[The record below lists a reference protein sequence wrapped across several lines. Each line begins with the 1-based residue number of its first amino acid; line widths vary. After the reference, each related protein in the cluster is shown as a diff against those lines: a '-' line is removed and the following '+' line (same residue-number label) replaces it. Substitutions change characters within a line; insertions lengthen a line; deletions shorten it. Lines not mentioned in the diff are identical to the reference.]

1 MLCQLYLAGEDVAKG
16 REGVIQ
22 GFVVNGLVEVLD
34 KNIAHTR
41 LPEGGISLGPHDSDW
56 LSFHHIKIHGVQS
69 SFSCRRKSREVTGK
83 VPGGYL
89 HISHASVCYLLTPCN
104 NNNAAIF
111 NTCTI
116 IIKEK
121 NSLNALKQAVNMSKG
136 VKVLQQTMRLMS
148 FLQAAGKSV
157 GGSCS
162 GLAWSTCLPVLIN
175 HMLLSHM
182 PLSNAAGLH
191 LNTIRISAHVVE
203 MSSIMFALTFI
214 L

>member
-1 MLCQLYLAGEDVAKG
+1 MPKAEKVSYRALLSMDLSRFLIKTLPTPDFL
-16 REGVIQ
+16 REGSLWDHMILIGFPFTTSKFMVSRALSAAGGRAERSQERSLVVIYMS
-22 GFVVNGLVEVLD
+22 E
-34 KNIAHTR
+34 NI
-41 LPEGGISLGPHDSDW
+41 S
-56 LSFHHIKIHGVQS
+56 
-69 SFSCRRKSREVTGK
+69 VTFMC
-83 VPGGYL
+83 
-89 HISHASVCYLLTPCN
+89 HASVCYLLIPCN

-111 NTCTI
+111 NACTI
-116 IIKEK
+116 IIKER
-121 NSLNALKQAVNMSKG
+121 NCLNALKQAANMFKG
-136 VKVLQQTMRLMS
+136 VKVLQQTIRLMS

-162 GLAWSTCLPVLIN
+162 GLAWSTCLLVLIN

-203 MSSIMFALTFI
+203 MSSNMFALTFI

>member
-1 MLCQLYLAGEDVAKG
+1 MPKAEKVSYRALLSMDLSRFLIKTLPTPDFL
-16 REGVIQ
+16 REGSLWDHMILIGFPFTTSKFMVSRALSAAGGRAEKSQERSLVVIYMS
-22 GFVVNGLVEVLD
+22 E
-34 KNIAHTR
+34 NI
-41 LPEGGISLGPHDSDW
+41 S
-56 LSFHHIKIHGVQS
+56 
-69 SFSCRRKSREVTGK
+69 VTFMC
-83 VPGGYL
+83 
-89 HISHASVCYLLTPCN
+89 HASVCYLLIPCN

-111 NTCTI
+111 NACTI
-116 IIKEK
+116 IIKER
-121 NSLNALKQAVNMSKG
+121 NCLNALKQAANMFKG
-136 VKVLQQTMRLMS
+136 VKVLQQTIRLMS

-203 MSSIMFALTFI
+203 MSSNMFALTFI

>member
-1 MLCQLYLAGEDVAKG
+1 MPKAEKVSYRALLSMDLSRFLIKILPTPDFL
-16 REGVIQ
+16 REGSLWDHMILIGFPFTTSKFMVSRALSAAGGRAGRSQERSLVVIYMS
-22 GFVVNGLVEVLD
+22 E
-34 KNIAHTR
+34 NI
-41 LPEGGISLGPHDSDW
+41 S
-56 LSFHHIKIHGVQS
+56 
-69 SFSCRRKSREVTGK
+69 VTFMC
-83 VPGGYL
+83 
-89 HISHASVCYLLTPCN
+89 HASVCYLLIPCN

-111 NTCTI
+111 NACTI
-116 IIKEK
+116 IIKER
-121 NSLNALKQAVNMSKG
+121 NCLNALKQAANMFKG
-136 VKVLQQTMRLMS
+136 VKVLQQTIRLMS

-203 MSSIMFALTFI
+203 MSSNMFALTFI

>member
-1 MLCQLYLAGEDVAKG
+1 MPKAEKVSYRALLSMDLSRFLIKTLPTPDFL
-16 REGVIQ
+16 REGSLWDHMILIGFPFTTSKFMVSRALSAAGGRAERSQERSLVVIYMS
-22 GFVVNGLVEVLD
+22 E
-34 KNIAHTR
+34 NI
-41 LPEGGISLGPHDSDW
+41 S
-56 LSFHHIKIHGVQS
+56 
-69 SFSCRRKSREVTGK
+69 VTFMC
-83 VPGGYL
+83 
-89 HISHASVCYLLTPCN
+89 HASVCYLLIPCN

-111 NTCTI
+111 NACTI
-116 IIKEK
+116 IIKER
-121 NSLNALKQAVNMSKG
+121 NCLNALKQAANMFKG
-136 VKVLQQTMRLMS
+136 VKVLQQTIRLMS

-191 LNTIRISAHVVE
+191 LNTIRISAHVVK
-203 MSSIMFALTFI
+203 MSSNMFALTFI

>member
-1 MLCQLYLAGEDVAKG
+1 MPKAEKVSYRALLSMDLSRFLIKTLPTPDFL
-16 REGVIQ
+16 REGSLWDHMILIGFPFTTSKFMVSRALSAAGGRAERSQERSLVVIYMS
-22 GFVVNGLVEVLD
+22 E
-34 KNIAHTR
+34 NI
-41 LPEGGISLGPHDSDW
+41 S
-56 LSFHHIKIHGVQS
+56 
-69 SFSCRRKSREVTGK
+69 VTFMC
-83 VPGGYL
+83 
-89 HISHASVCYLLTPCN
+89 HASVCYLLIPCN

-111 NTCTI
+111 NACTI
-116 IIKEK
+116 IIKER
-121 NSLNALKQAVNMSKG
+121 NCLNALKQAANMFKG
-136 VKVLQQTMRLMS
+136 LKVLQQTIRLMS

-191 LNTIRISAHVVE
+191 LNTIRISAHVVK
-203 MSSIMFALTFI
+203 MSSNMFALTFI

>member
-1 MLCQLYLAGEDVAKG
+1 MLPKAEKVSYRALLSMDLSRFLIKTLPTPDFL
-16 REGVIQ
+16 REGSLWDHMILIGFPFTTSKFMVSRALSAAGGRAERSQERSLVVIYMS
-22 GFVVNGLVEVLD
+22 E
-34 KNIAHTR
+34 NI
-41 LPEGGISLGPHDSDW
+41 S
-56 LSFHHIKIHGVQS
+56 
-69 SFSCRRKSREVTGK
+69 VTFMC
-83 VPGGYL
+83 
-89 HISHASVCYLLTPCN
+89 HASVCYLLIPCN

-111 NTCTI
+111 NACTI
-116 IIKEK
+116 IIKER
-121 NSLNALKQAVNMSKG
+121 NCLNALKQAANMFKG
-136 VKVLQQTMRLMS
+136 VKVLQQTIRLMS

-203 MSSIMFALTFI
+203 MSSNMSALTFI

>member
-1 MLCQLYLAGEDVAKG
+1 MPKAEKVSYRALLSMDLSRFLIKTLPTPDFL
-16 REGVIQ
+16 REGSLWDHMILIGFPFTTSKFMVSRALSAAGGRAERSQERSLVVIYMS
-22 GFVVNGLVEVLD
+22 E
-34 KNIAHTR
+34 NI
-41 LPEGGISLGPHDSDW
+41 S
-56 LSFHHIKIHGVQS
+56 
-69 SFSCRRKSREVTGK
+69 VTFMC
-83 VPGGYL
+83 
-89 HISHASVCYLLTPCN
+89 HASVCYLLIPCN

-111 NTCTI
+111 NACTI
-116 IIKEK
+116 IIKER
-121 NSLNALKQAVNMSKG
+121 NCLNALKQAANMFKG
-136 VKVLQQTMRLMS
+136 LKVLQQTIRLMS

-203 MSSIMFALTFI
+203 MSSNMFALTFI

>member
-1 MLCQLYLAGEDVAKG
+1 MLPKAEKVSYRALLSMDLSRFLIKTLPTPDFL
-16 REGVIQ
+16 REGSLWDHMILIGFPFTTSKFMVSRALSAAGGRAERSQERSLVVIYMS
-22 GFVVNGLVEVLD
+22 E
-34 KNIAHTR
+34 NI
-41 LPEGGISLGPHDSDW
+41 S
-56 LSFHHIKIHGVQS
+56 
-69 SFSCRRKSREVTGK
+69 VTFMC
-83 VPGGYL
+83 
-89 HISHASVCYLLTPCN
+89 HASVCYLLIPCN

-111 NTCTI
+111 NACTI
-116 IIKEK
+116 IIKER
-121 NSLNALKQAVNMSKG
+121 NCLNALKQAANMFKG
-136 VKVLQQTMRLMS
+136 VKVLQQTIRLMS

-203 MSSIMFALTFI
+203 MSSNMFALTFI

>member
-1 MLCQLYLAGEDVAKG
+1 MLPKAEKVSYRALLSMDLSRFLIKTLPTPDFL
-16 REGVIQ
+16 REGSLWDHMILIGFPFTTSKFMVSRALSAAGGRAERSQERSLVVIYMS
-22 GFVVNGLVEVLD
+22 E
-34 KNIAHTR
+34 NI
-41 LPEGGISLGPHDSDW
+41 S
-56 LSFHHIKIHGVQS
+56 
-69 SFSCRRKSREVTGK
+69 VTFMF
-83 VPGGYL
+83 
-89 HISHASVCYLLTPCN
+89 HASVCYLLIPCN

-111 NTCTI
+111 NACTI
-116 IIKEK
+116 MIKER
-121 NSLNALKQAVNMSKG
+121 NRLNALKQAANMFKG
-136 VKVLQQTMRLMS
+136 VKVLQQTIRLMR

-203 MSSIMFALTFI
+203 MSSNIIPLFCDL
-214 L
+214 

>member
-1 MLCQLYLAGEDVAKG
+1 MPKAEKVSYRALLSMDLSRFLIKTLPTPDFL
-16 REGVIQ
+16 REGSLWDHMILIGFPFTTSKFMVSRALSAAGGRAERSQERSLVVIYMS
-22 GFVVNGLVEVLD
+22 E
-34 KNIAHTR
+34 NI
-41 LPEGGISLGPHDSDW
+41 S
-56 LSFHHIKIHGVQS
+56 
-69 SFSCRRKSREVTGK
+69 VTFMC
-83 VPGGYL
+83 
-89 HISHASVCYLLTPCN
+89 HASVCYLLIPCN

-111 NTCTI
+111 NACTI
-116 IIKEK
+116 IIKER
-121 NSLNALKQAVNMSKG
+121 NCLNALKQAVNMFKG
-136 VKVLQQTMRLMS
+136 VKVLQQTIRLMS

-203 MSSIMFALTFI
+203 MSSNMFALTFI

>member
-1 MLCQLYLAGEDVAKG
+1 MFPKAEKVSYRALLSMDLSRFLIKTLPTPDFL
-16 REGVIQ
+16 REGSLWDHMILIGFPFTTSKFMVSRALSAAGGRAERSQERSLVVIYMS
-22 GFVVNGLVEVLD
+22 E
-34 KNIAHTR
+34 NI
-41 LPEGGISLGPHDSDW
+41 S
-56 LSFHHIKIHGVQS
+56 
-69 SFSCRRKSREVTGK
+69 VTFMC
-83 VPGGYL
+83 
-89 HISHASVCYLLTPCN
+89 HASVCYLLIPCN

-111 NTCTI
+111 NACTI
-116 IIKEK
+116 IIKER
-121 NSLNALKQAVNMSKG
+121 NCLNALKQAANMFKG
-136 VKVLQQTMRLMS
+136 VKVLQQTIRLMS

-203 MSSIMFALTFI
+203 MSSNMFALTFI

>member
-1 MLCQLYLAGEDVAKG
+1 MLPKAEKVSYRALLSMDLSRFLIKTLPTPDFL
-16 REGVIQ
+16 REGSLWDHMILIGFPFTTSKFMVSRALSAAGGRAERSQERSLVVIYMS
-22 GFVVNGLVEVLD
+22 E
-34 KNIAHTR
+34 NI
-41 LPEGGISLGPHDSDW
+41 S
-56 LSFHHIKIHGVQS
+56 
-69 SFSCRRKSREVTGK
+69 VTFMC
-83 VPGGYL
+83 
-89 HISHASVCYLLTPCN
+89 HASVCYLLIPCN

-111 NTCTI
+111 NACTI
-116 IIKEK
+116 IIKER
-121 NSLNALKQAVNMSKG
+121 NRLNALKQAANMFKG
-136 VKVLQQTMRLMS
+136 VKVLQQTIRLMR

-203 MSSIMFALTFI
+203 MSSNMFALTSI

>member
-1 MLCQLYLAGEDVAKG
+1 MPKAEKVSYRALLSMDLSRFLIKTLPTPDFL
-16 REGVIQ
+16 REGSLWDHMILIGFPFTTSKFMVSRALSAAGGRAERSQERSLVVIYMS
-22 GFVVNGLVEVLD
+22 E
-34 KNIAHTR
+34 NI
-41 LPEGGISLGPHDSDW
+41 S
-56 LSFHHIKIHGVQS
+56 
-69 SFSCRRKSREVTGK
+69 VTFMC
-83 VPGGYL
+83 
-89 HISHASVCYLLTPCN
+89 HASVCYLLIPCN

-111 NTCTI
+111 NACTI
-116 IIKEK
+116 IIKER
-121 NSLNALKQAVNMSKG
+121 NCLNALKQAANMFKG
-136 VKVLQQTMRLMS
+136 VKVLQQTIRLMS
-148 FLQAAGKSV
+148 FLQAAGKRV

-203 MSSIMFALTFI
+203 MSSNMFALTFI

>member
-1 MLCQLYLAGEDVAKG
+1 MPKAEKVSYRALLSMDLSRFLIKTLPTPDFL
-16 REGVIQ
+16 REGSLWDHMILIGFPFTTSKFMVSRALSAAGGRAERSQERSLVVIYMS
-22 GFVVNGLVEVLD
+22 E
-34 KNIAHTR
+34 NI
-41 LPEGGISLGPHDSDW
+41 S
-56 LSFHHIKIHGVQS
+56 
-69 SFSCRRKSREVTGK
+69 VTFMC
-83 VPGGYL
+83 
-89 HISHASVCYLLTPCN
+89 HASVCYLLIPCN

-116 IIKEK
+116 IIKER
-121 NSLNALKQAVNMSKG
+121 NCLNALKQAANMFKG
-136 VKVLQQTMRLMS
+136 VKVLQQTIRLMS

-203 MSSIMFALTFI
+203 MSSNMFALTFI

>member
-1 MLCQLYLAGEDVAKG
+1 MPKAEKVSYRALLSMDLSRFLIKTLPTPDFL
-16 REGVIQ
+16 REGSLWDHMILIGFPFTTSKFMVSRALSAAGGRAERSQERSLVVIYMS
-22 GFVVNGLVEVLD
+22 E
-34 KNIAHTR
+34 NI
-41 LPEGGISLGPHDSDW
+41 S
-56 LSFHHIKIHGVQS
+56 
-69 SFSCRRKSREVTGK
+69 VTFMC
-83 VPGGYL
+83 
-89 HISHASVCYLLTPCN
+89 HASVCYLLIPCN

-111 NTCTI
+111 NACTI
-116 IIKEK
+116 IIKER
-121 NSLNALKQAVNMSKG
+121 NCLNALKQAANMFKG
-136 VKVLQQTMRLMS
+136 VKVLQQTIRLMS

-203 MSSIMFALTFI
+203 MSSNMFALTFI